1 MINLKRLNL
10 LLVKNYNKIMN
21 IADYYLDLD
30 KVSTLKTQEER
41 QDIHNYYRDMMYAIT
56 DNLPDRAQS
65 IMNTLVRGGY
75 LKNVT
80 QEERQEKIV
89 TILG

>member
-1 MINLKRLNL
+1 MINSKNLNL
-10 LLVKNYNKIMN
+10 LLDKNYNKIMN

-80 QEERQEKIV
+80 QEEREEKIE

>member
-1 MINLKRLNL
+1 
-10 LLVKNYNKIMN
+10 
-21 IADYYLDLD
+21 
-30 KVSTLKTQEER
+30 
-41 QDIHNYYRDMMYAIT
+41 MYAIT

-80 QEERQEKIV
+80 QEEREEKIE

>member
-1 MINLKRLNL
+1 MKLE
-10 LLVKNYNKIMN
+10 
-21 IADYYLDLD
+21 DYYLDLD
-30 KVSTLKTQEER
+30 KVSTLQTEDER
-41 QDIHNYYRDMMYAIT
+41 QNIHNYYKDMMYAVA
-56 DNLPDRAQS
+56 DQRHDQAQS

-80 QEERQEKIV
+80 QEERQEKIE

>member
-1 MINLKRLNL
+1 
-10 LLVKNYNKIMN
+10 MN

-30 KVSTLKTQEER
+30 KVSTLNTEDER
-41 QDIHNYYRDMMYAIT
+41 QYIHNYYRDMMHAVT
-56 DNLPDRAQS
+56 DKRHDQAQS
-65 IMNTLVRGGY
+65 IMTTLIKAGY

-80 QEERQEKIV
+80 QEEREEKIE

>member
-21 IADYYLDLD
+21 IEDYYLDLD
-30 KVSTLKTQEER
+30 KVSNLNTEDER
-41 QDIHNYYRDMMYAIT
+41 KNIHDYYKDIMYAIT
-56 DNLPDRAQS
+56 DNMPGRAKS
-65 IMNTLVRGGY
+65 MMNTLIKGGY
-75 LKNVT
+75 LKNIT
-80 QEERQEKIV
+80 QEEREEKIE